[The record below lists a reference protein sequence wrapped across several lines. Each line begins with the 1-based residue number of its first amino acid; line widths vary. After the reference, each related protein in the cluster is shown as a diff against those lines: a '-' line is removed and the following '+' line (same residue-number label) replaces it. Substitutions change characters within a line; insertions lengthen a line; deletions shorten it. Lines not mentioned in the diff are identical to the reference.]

1 MALEPLDPL
10 ECRVLGVLV
19 EKAQTVPQQYPMT
32 LNGVL
37 SGCNQRNNRRPVLS
51 ADEDDVLAALDRL
64 RGRGL
69 VREVMLSGS
78 RVPKFKHDAREVLGV
93 GTAELVV
100 LAELLLRGP
109 QTVGELRS
117 RASRMHPLESTEV
130 VDAVLESLAGREE
143 PLAKRIGRAPGGRA
157 DRWMQLLQPALHP
170 IESDA
175 GGHPPAGD
183 AGEDA
188 GGLAVHAAAMGTAAG
203 SLATAADVAALEA
216 RVAGLEAVVRRLAT
230 ALGEAVPELEAPA
243 SPPPAGEET
252 GPAPPSGS

>member
-32 LNGVL
+32 LNGVVG
-37 SGCNQRNNRRPVLS
+37 GCNQRNNRRPVL
-51 ADEDDVLAALDRL
+51 AVDEDEVLAALDGL

-93 GTAELVV
+93 ATPELVV

-109 QTVGELRS
+109 QTTGELRS

-130 VDAVLESLAGREE
+130 VEAVLRSLADREE
-143 PLAKRIGRAPGGRA
+143 PLVRCIGRAPGGRA
-157 DRWMQLLQPALHP
+157 DRWMQLLQPDLHP
-170 IESDA
+170 LDA
-175 GGHPPAGD
+175 AE
-183 AGEDA
+183 EDA
-188 GGLAVHAAAMGTAAG
+188 AGLEAHAAAMGTASRSIAG
-203 SLATAADVAALEA
+203 RAEVAALEG
-216 RVAGLEAVVRRLAT
+216 RVAALEAVVRRLAS
-230 ALGEAVPELEAPA
+230 ALGEPTPELRDAAGRDEEA
-243 SPPPAGEET
+243 SPSATAPPAD
-252 GPAPPSGS
+252 ASGS